1 MKRMNARIILGA
13 AVIVAVILFW
23 NAWTDVP
30 ENGFTDEKNLRV
42 VATFYP
48 LAEFSRMVGG
58 DLADVSVVVSPGV
71 EPHDYEPTP
80 RDLVSI
86 ENADVFVLNGAEMDP
101 WAEKLVPALREKGV
115 SVVIAAESVT
125 LLAAEEHDEHHEEG
139 NGGHDADEADSE
151 HDAHEEEAHE
161 EKHEHGAY
169 DPHFWLDP
177 IYAES
182 IVGSIRMA
190 LVEKDAD
197 NARTY
202 EANAAAALSE
212 LATLDGEY
220 RTILSTCARDEVI
233 TSHNAFA
240 YLAGRYGFGAHSIA
254 GLSPEAEPSAGRI
267 AELVDLAKKE
277 NIRYIFFETLVSPKV
292 SETLAREIGAE
303 TLVFD
308 PLEGL
313 SAEDAA
319 AGKNYFSVMRE
330 NLANLSMALECR
342 Q

>member
-1 MKRMNARIILGA
+1 MKKESVVVL
-13 AVIVAVILFW
+13 VLVAVVLAITGVFFLGREG
-23 NAWTDVP
+23 NAPKGVSIG
-30 ENGFTDEKNLRV
+30 EEKLKI

-58 DLADVSVVVSPGV
+58 ESASVSAIVSPGV

-86 ENADVFVLNGAEMDP
+86 ENADVFVMNGAGMDP
-101 WAEKLVPALREKGV
+101 WAEKLIPTLQGKGV
-115 SVVIAAESVT
+115 VVVNASEAAT
-125 LLAAEEHDEHHEEG
+125 LLATEEHDEHEG
-139 NGGHDADEADSE
+139 E
-151 HDAHEEEAHE
+151 AHEEER
-161 EKHEHGAY
+161 EHGAY

-177 IYAES
+177 VFAES
-182 IVGSIRMA
+182 IVGSIRVA
-190 LVEKDAD
+190 VIGKDPKYTD
-197 NARTY
+197 SY

-212 LATLDGEY
+212 LAKLDGEY
-220 RTILSTCARDEVI
+220 RTALSTCARQEAI

-240 YLAGRYGFGAHSIA
+240 YLAKRYGFEAHSIA
-254 GLSPEAEPSAGRI
+254 GLSPEAEPSAGRM

-342 Q
+342 R

>member
-1 MKRMNARIILGA
+1 MKNMAQKNLWIILGTG
-13 AVIVAVILFW
+13 AVIAVIFFW
-23 NAWTDVP
+23 NGWTNAP
-30 ENGFTDEKNLRV
+30 ENGSTDGKKLRV

-58 DLADVSVVVSPGV
+58 ELTDVSAVVSPGV

-86 ENADVFVLNGAEMDP
+86 ENADVFVMSGAGMDP
-101 WAEKLVPALREKGV
+101 WAEKLVPTLREKGV
-115 SVVIAAESVT
+115 AVVNASEAVT
-125 LLAAEEHDEHHEEG
+125 LLATEEHDEHEGEAYGEE
-139 NGGHDADEADSE
+139 
-151 HDAHEEEAHE
+151 
-161 EKHEHGAY
+161 HEHGVY

-177 IYAES
+177 VFAES
-182 IVGSIRMA
+182 IVGSIRVA
-190 LVEKDAD
+190 IIGKSPEHTDA
-197 NARTY
+197 Y
-202 EANAAAALSE
+202 EANAATALSE
-212 LATLDGEY
+212 LSELDGEY
-220 RTILSTCARDEVI
+220 RTALSTCTRQEVI
-233 TSHNAFA
+233 TSHDAFA
-240 YLAGRYGFGAHSIA
+240 YLANRYGFEAHSIA

-292 SETLAREIGAE
+292 SETLAHEIGAE
-303 TLVFD
+303 TLIFD

>member
-1 MKRMNARIILGA
+1 MKNMKQMNLWIILG
-13 AVIVAVILFW
+13 VAVIIAVIFFW
-23 NAWTDVP
+23 NGWTDAP
-30 ENGFTDEKNLRV
+30 KNEPTGEKRLRV

-58 DLADVSVVVSPGV
+58 ELADVSAIVSPGV

-86 ENADVFVLNGAEMDP
+86 ENADVFVLNGASMDP
-101 WAEKLVPALREKGV
+101 WAEKLVPTLREKGV
-115 SVVIAAESVT
+115 AIVNASEAVP
-125 LLAAEEHDEHHEEG
+125 LLSTEEHDGDEEG
-139 NGGHDADEADSE
+139 VR
-151 HDAHEEEAHE
+151 
-161 EKHEHGAY
+161 

-177 IYAES
+177 VFAES
-182 IVGSIRMA
+182 IVGSIRVA
-190 LVEKDAD
+190 VIGKDPEHTDA
-197 NARTY
+197 Y

-212 LATLDGEY
+212 LAQLDGEY
-220 RTILSTCARDEVI
+220 RTALSTCARQEAI
-233 TSHNAFA
+233 TSHSTFA
-240 YLAGRYGFGAHSIA
+240 YLAKRYGFEGHSIA

-267 AELVDLAKKE
+267 ADLVDLAKKE

-308 PLEGL
+308 PIEGL
-313 SAEDAA
+313 LPEDTA

-330 NLANLSMALECR
+330 NLENLSTALECR